1 MEIPPSETIPLPLK
15 TYHASKVEKFML
27 WIAFQI
33 IVRMKKNYQYELEQT
48 QEFKVTH
55 FLP

>member
-33 IVRMKKNYQYELEQT
+33 IVRMKKTISTN
-48 QEFKVTH
+48 
-55 FLP
+55 

>member
-27 WIAFQI
+27 LNPNVIARIPLPIWPRIYRFDHFSS
-33 IVRMKKNYQYELEQT
+33 IVMDGT
-48 QEFKVTH
+48 
-55 FLP
+55 